1 MNNIKTMLHFDGTS
15 MLFFQ
20 NLINKMESDLKDF
33 QFEIQNI
40 SNKELIKLL
49 ETDKDELSVNVIQEK
64 NVQVKRVQKERKA
77 LNNCYN
83 LNTNTRLTLEL
94 H

>member
-15 MLFFQ
+15 MLFLQ
-20 NLINKMESDLKDF
+20 NLINKMDSDLKNF

-64 NVQVKRVQKERKA
+64 NVQVKKVQKERIERTQKISI
-77 LNNCYN
+77 L
-83 LNTNTRLTLEL
+83 LLIIGII
-94 H
+94 

>member
-1 MNNIKTMLHFDGTS
+1 MNNGTS

-20 NLINKMESDLKDF
+20 NLINKMDSDLKNF

-64 NVQVKRVQKERKA
+64 NVQVKKVQKERIERTQKISI
-77 LNNCYN
+77 L
-83 LNTNTRLTLEL
+83 LLIIGII
-94 H
+94 